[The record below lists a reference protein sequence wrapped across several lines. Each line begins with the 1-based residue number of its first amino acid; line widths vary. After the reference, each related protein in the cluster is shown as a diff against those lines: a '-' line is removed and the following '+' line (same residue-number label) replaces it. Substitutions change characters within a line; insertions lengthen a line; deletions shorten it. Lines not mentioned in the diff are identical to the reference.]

1 VTDTASVVIPCYTE
15 DRWPQLCDA
24 VSSALA
30 QTPRPEAVIVAV
42 DRNPALYN
50 RLRQWSSDIT
60 VALNSEFP
68 GSSATR
74 NVGAAAVDS
83 SIIAFLDDD
92 AAARPGWLAALT
104 EPFAE
109 ADVVGTGGFVAP
121 KWHTARP
128 RWFPEEFDW
137 AVGASFRGQPTTRS
151 YVRNVWS
158 ENMAVRRSVFSGVGG
173 FSHDFT
179 KVGTY
184 SRPDDT
190 DLCLRMAKTLP
201 GAQWVYIPNAV
212 VDHSVPLARTTFPFF
227 LRRCY
232 LEGRGKVELARRGDG
247 LDDLTSEQSYFLN
260 TLPVGICQH
269 TLCAFRD
276 RDVSELL
283 KMLSIPAGVVSA
295 GFGALH
301 AATLA
306 ALSRKRPSRPW
317 DAS

>member
-1 VTDTASVVIPCYTE
+1 
-15 DRWPQLCDA
+15 
-24 VSSALA
+24 
-30 QTPRPEAVIVAV
+30 
-42 DRNPALYN
+42 
-50 RLRQWSSDIT
+50 
-60 VALNSEFP
+60 
-68 GSSATR
+68 
-74 NVGAAAVDS
+74 VGAAEVGS

-121 KWHTARP
+121 KWHSARP

-158 ENMAVRRSVFSGVGG
+158 ENMAVRRSVFSRVGG

-190 DLCLRMAKTLP
+190 DLCLRMAKTFP
-201 GAQWVYIPNAV
+201 GAKWAYVPNAV
-212 VDHSVPLARTTFPFF
+212 VDHSVPMARTTFPFF

-260 TLPVGICQH
+260 TLPVGIRQH

-295 GFGALH
+295 GIGALH
-301 AATLA
+301 AAMLATLGRKSH
-306 ALSRKRPSRPW
+306 SRL
-317 DAS
+317 